1 MIIRSR
7 KRSNSFTYIR
17 PKTNEVVKE
26 EKKVEKKVR
35 EKKVIKKEEEQVLPL
50 VEEALASIE
59 E

>member
-7 KRSNSFTYIR
+7 KRSNSSTYVR
-17 PKTNEVVKE
+17 PKDNEVVKE

-35 EKKVIKKEEEQVLPL
+35 ERKAVKKEEPILPL

>member
-7 KRSNSFTYIR
+7 KRSNSYTYIR
-17 PKTNEVVKE
+17 PETNEVVKE

-35 EKKVIKKEEEQVLPL
+35 ERKVVKKEEPILPL
-50 VEEALASIE
+50 GEEALASVE

>member
-7 KRSNSFTYIR
+7 KRSNSYTYIR
-17 PKTNEVVKE
+17 PETNEVVKE

-35 EKKVIKKEEEQVLPL
+35 ERKVVKKEEPILPL
-50 VEEALASIE
+50 VEEALASVE

>member
-7 KRSNSFTYIR
+7 KRSNSYTYVR
-17 PKTNEVVKE
+17 PETNEVVKE

-35 EKKVIKKEEEQVLPL
+35 ERKVVKKEEVILPL
-50 VEEALASIE
+50 VEEALASVE